1 MFKIKRLLELVLIF
15 SILCGHGLAA
25 ESSASLRYD
34 DGLPEDGMWIASNR
48 GHAVLFTPPSENWT
62 LSKTEISG
70 RINPDSDQNMIIL
83 EIWDQNLNLL
93 YSRAEDPKSY
103 FGEEMAWAE
112 FDVPDIPLSSSFYV
126 CLFEFSNVYVG
137 ADLSNRSSD
146 RSFVVSR
153 NPNRIDSW
161 NLPYPRN
168 ETDWS
173 IRALGRSSAP
183 VADLDLKSTQEA
195 VIIEAMITDPD
206 SDLARASIQV
216 ADDESLDVLWSEQ
229 RLIEGGEAK
238 LTFNWPFEMFQ
249 MNNGTVAFEPIFA
262 FNTIGVSPERETYMA
277 HLVPCILKL
286 TPEGPGIEAAAY
298 FGDDGEFHALIDTN
312 GFTHYMSRE
321 LLLVVQPQSS
331 YGDYVK
337 NNVTLKDGVATLSF
351 FSLNAAKGMAAYPP
365 LLLARSPLHHY
376 KLRLNKVAV
385 SRKEYIIELS
395 ADDSA
400 GNQRKVKERI
410 SS

>member
-48 GHAVLFTPPSENWT
+48 GHAVLFIPPSENWT

-153 NPNRIDSW
+153 NPTRIDSW
-161 NLPYPRN
+161 NLPYPKN
-168 ETDWS
+168 KTDWS

-229 RLIEGGEAK
+229 RLIEGGEAE

-262 FNTIGVSPERETYMA
+262 FNTIGVPPDRVQYMA

-286 TPEGPGIEAAAY
+286 TPESSSIDAAAY

-337 NNVTLKDGVATLSF
+337 NNVTLIEGFASLSF
-351 FSLNAAKGMAAYPP
+351 YNLNLKKGMTSFPAI
-365 LLLARSPLHHY
+365 LLTRSPVHHY
-376 KLRLNKVAV
+376 KMKLNMKSTDTKGYFVILDA
-385 SRKEYIIELS
+385 ED
-395 ADDSA
+395 AA
-400 GNQRKVKERI
+400 GNRVSL
-410 SS
+410 SSQEK